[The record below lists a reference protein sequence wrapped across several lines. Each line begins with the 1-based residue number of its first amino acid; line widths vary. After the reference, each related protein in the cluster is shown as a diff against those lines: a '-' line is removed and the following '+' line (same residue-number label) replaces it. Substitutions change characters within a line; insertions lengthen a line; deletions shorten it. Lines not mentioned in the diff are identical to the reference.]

1 MRFLEGA
8 VDPTDCVALVPET
21 NCPFKGDCAFFPMWS
36 RIKDAIFSVYDETTI
51 IDLLENEKA
60 DVNCR

>member
-1 MRFLEGA
+1 
-8 VDPTDCVALVPET
+8 VALVPET

-36 RIKDAIFSVYDETTI
+36 RIKDAIFTVYDETTI

-60 DVNCR
+60 NVNCR